1 MVACKVDHSTLI
13 DVKFCEVCGEK
24 VDHSYWTCQNNHRV
38 EMQYE
43 FCLTCGADK
52 KVQKAVSRNSIQ
64 PKISKNAINSINEL
78 DSQVNNPYAP
88 THNSSSSNKQL
99 AIISIVV
106 VALIALGVVATVL
119 KNVTT
124 VKTTTV
130 EVTQTISG
138 ENCYDLSWG
147 YGDIPGAQVI
157 LRADGSTVGYGTY
170 SALGTE
176 SLLGCKFTAFVYD
189 VPMNAENYSVEL
201 ASGRRGVVY
210 NTKADM
216 ISNDWNI
223 YLTLGS

>member
-1 MVACKVDHSTLI
+1 MACKVDHSTLI
-13 DVKFCEVCGEK
+13 NVKFCEVCGEK
-24 VDHSYWTCQNNHRV
+24 VVQSHWTCQNNHRV
-38 EMQYE
+38 ETQYD

-52 KVQKAVSRNSIQ
+52 KAQKAFPRNSIQ
-64 PKISKNAINSINEL
+64 PKSGKNTINTLNEL
-78 DSQVNNPYAP
+78 DSQVNNPYAQSF
-88 THNSSSSNKQL
+88 NSSSNNKQI
-99 AIISIVV
+99 AIASIVI
-106 VALIALGVVATVL
+106 VALIALGVVASVI

-170 SALGTE
+170 SALGSE
-176 SLLGCKFTAFVYD
+176 SVLGCKFTASIYD

>member
-1 MVACKVDHSTLI
+1 
-13 DVKFCEVCGEK
+13 
-24 VDHSYWTCQNNHRV
+24 
-38 EMQYE
+38 MQYE

-52 KVQKAVSRNSIQ
+52 KVQKTVSRNSIQ
-64 PKISKNAINSINEL
+64 PKTGKNAINSFNDL
-78 DSQVNNPYAP
+78 DSQVNNSYAP
-88 THNSSSSNKQL
+88 THNSSSNNKQI
-99 AIISIVV
+99 AIISIVI
-106 VALIALGVVATVL
+106 VALIALGVVVSVV

-124 VKTTTV
+124 VETTTV

-170 SALGTE
+170 SPLGTE
-176 SLLGCKFTAFVYD
+176 SVIGCKFTAFIYD

-210 NTKADM
+210 NTNADM